1 MTICKFCGQ
10 PAKLVRAHIIPRGL
24 YGEFQDENGAVT
36 KLISSEAEN
45 HPKRIPIGIYDPDL
59 VCASCESQF
68 SPWDDYAVSFFR
80 DTEPEALL
88 SSAGEVI
95 GYKYPTANY
104 TNLKLFF
111 MSLLWRAHATH
122 NAFFN
127 RVNLGP
133 WASDLQHRIAAK
145 DPGHPR
151 DYSVL
156 IAKYD
161 DPLSGA
167 MFEPLRLNVQGVN
180 YYRFYLPHH
189 RIYIKVD
196 KRPFPTLFERFM
208 AKPDEP
214 FYVFIKDYSA
224 DGERQLML
232 NIVARNM
239 AKMT

>member
-1 MTICKFCGQ
+1 MSICKFCGH

-36 KLISSEAEN
+36 KLIFSEAEN
-45 HPKRIPIGIYDPDL
+45 HPKRIPIGIYDPNL

-68 SPWDDYAVSFFR
+68 SPWDDYAVS
-80 DTEPEALL
+80 
-88 SSAGEVI
+88 SSGDVI
-95 GYKYPTANY
+95 GYKYPSADYANI
-104 TNLKLFF
+104 KLFF
-111 MSLLWRAHATH
+111 MSLLWRAHATG
-122 NAFFN
+122 NTFFN

-133 WASDLQHRIAAK
+133 WVTDLQQRIAAK

-156 IAKYD
+156 IAKYN

-167 MFEPLRLNVQGVN
+167 MFEPLRLNVQGIN

-196 KRPFPTLFERFM
+196 QRPFPALFERFM

-214 FYVFIKDYSA
+214 FYVFTKDYSA

-239 AKMT
+239 AKLT